1 MKRWVT
7 SCSLCRVVLIFA
19 LVFSIFYCLFVKPLA
34 MRARIE
40 SFLIVLFIL
49 AKSESIDKNMHS
61 GPRFLFYIVENIRQH
76 YIFDKASFYFG
87 LCIFVTAF
95 CCISIITHRTY
106 INRYSKN
113 TSKHKN
119 NSSEPSDLKFQA
131 AIFGCVFFSTTGLI
145 TASLLTTSTTNVALS
160 DKSAKYPLFTMS
172 FISLSICR

>member
-1 MKRWVT
+1 MGKG
-7 SCSLCRVVLIFA
+7 
-19 LVFSIFYCLFVKPLA
+19 
-34 MRARIE
+34 
-40 SFLIVLFIL
+40 LFIL

-145 TASLLTTSTTNVALS
+145 TASLLIPFAVKIPS
-160 DKSAKYPLFTMS
+160 
-172 FISLSICR
+172 SLSELLCAGVDQIEHKNGNWHPLVLL

>member
-1 MKRWVT
+1 
-7 SCSLCRVVLIFA
+7 
-19 LVFSIFYCLFVKPLA
+19 

-119 NSSEPSDLKFQA
+119 NSSEPSYRIAKVGLEP
-131 AIFGCVFFSTTGLI
+131 TTYTRGSGILNK
-145 TASLLTTSTTNVALS
+145 SFLGYEKHSGQVA
-160 DKSAKYPLFTMS
+160 
-172 FISLSICR
+172 